1 VASKSG
7 LLHQQQH
14 HSHRSFFS
22 KFLTGYRF
30 GDPVFFCSEV
40 RCPRCRRAVP
50 DVSQAFSFRD
60 EFFTNQ
66 HLHFNC
72 KLVNMRSVNFIAIL
86 VVVIW
91 SNAAAE
97 GNFPPIWPHPQK
109 LTNGSASLTV
119 DSINFQFSS
128 NFLQRDCVDIYN
140 SFSRFSPVFFPHSPP
155 RKSMVALS
163 APAITGVSV
172 TILNCSVPLQ
182 LGVDESY
189 SLEVDISGGCAA
201 SSWTCFAFF
210 FVLFFHRNF
219 SHIWLAETPKS
230 MRQPFM
236 ELTMLC
242 RP

>member
-1 VASKSG
+1 MSTDGTLSRMP
-7 LLHQQQH
+7 Q
-14 HSHRSFFS
+14 
-22 KFLTGYRF
+22 
-30 GDPVFFCSEV
+30 
-40 RCPRCRRAVP
+40 
-50 DVSQAFSFRD
+50 QAFAFRD
-60 EFFTNQ
+60 EFFSTQ
-66 HLHFNC
+66 HHHFNC
-72 KLVNMRSVNFIAIL
+72 KLFNMRSVTFIAIL
-86 VVVIW
+86 VVVIS

-155 RKSMVALS
+155 RKSTVALS
-163 APAITGVSV
+163 VPAITGVSV

-201 SSWTCFAFF
+201 TSWTCFAFF
-210 FVLFFHRNF
+210 LFCSFIAISLIFGLQR
-219 SHIWLAETPKS
+219 
-230 MRQPFM
+230 RQSQCVNRLWSLPCSADL
-236 ELTMLC
+236 ESANRL
-242 RP
+242 